1 MSKLSKNLKKLRHK
15 LGISQESLSAKIGI
29 KRPTYAAY
37 EEYRAEPP
45 IKIIIALSEIFKLS
59 IDDLLTKEL

>member
-1 MSKLSKNLKKLRHK
+1 MSKLSKNLKKLRSK
-15 LGISQESLSAKIGI
+15 LGISQEHLSAKIGI
-29 KRPTYAAY
+29 KRPTYSSY

-45 IKIIIALSEIFKLS
+45 IKIIIDISALFRVS

>member
-1 MSKLSKNLKKLRHK
+1 MSKLSKNLKKLRSKMGLTQEH
-15 LGISQESLSAKIGI
+15 ISAMIGI
-29 KRPTYAAY
+29 KRPAYASY

-45 IKIIIALSEIFKLS
+45 IKIIIALSALFRVS